1 MKKFFSFAG
10 TISGTTFFLRTL
22 FTIVLSIP
30 LIITLI
36 SKWTSYFTSLGN
48 FDISDPSLE
57 NQMAI
62 QAFGDE
68 LAQKIAD
75 NPEFYLND
83 FLNSFTF
90 GWILLLVLSVIL
102 FGFVAPWFTLATY
115 YKRVSALFF
124 EQRKQVFLALVTF
137 DIVSDYIVLSNSGI
151 LTTIVSSIG
160 ILIFVFLVFNNS
172 KFENH
177 EG

>member
-10 TISGTTFFLRTL
+10 TISGTAFFLRTL
-22 FTIVLSIP
+22 FTVVLSIP

-62 QAFGDE
+62 QTFGEE

-90 GWILLLVLSVIL
+90 SWILIFVLSVIPAIW
-102 FGFVAPWFTLATY
+102 FGLATY

-124 EQRKQVFLALVTF
+124 EQRKEVFFSLLLF
-137 DIVSDYIVLSNSGI
+137 EIVSDYLVLSNSGI
-151 LTTIVSSIG
+151 ITTIVSSIG

>member
-10 TISGTTFFLRTL
+10 TISGTAFFIRTL
-22 FTIVLSIP
+22 FTAVLSIP

-62 QAFGDE
+62 QTFGEE

-90 GWILLLVLSVIL
+90 SWILIFVLSVIPAIW
-102 FGFVAPWFTLATY
+102 FGLATY

-124 EQRKQVFLALVTF
+124 EQRKEVFFSLLLF
-137 DIVSDYIVLSNSGI
+137 EIVSDYLVLSNSGI
-151 LTTIVSSIG
+151 ITTIVSSIG

>member
-1 MKKFFSFAG
+1 ME
-10 TISGTTFFLRTL
+10 
-22 FTIVLSIP
+22 LSKP
-30 LIITLI
+30 
-36 SKWTSYFTSLGN
+36 
-48 FDISDPSLE
+48 
-57 NQMAI
+57 AI
-62 QAFGDE
+62 WFG
-68 LAQKIAD
+68 
-75 NPEFYLND
+75 
-83 FLNSFTF
+83 
-90 GWILLLVLSVIL
+90 
-102 FGFVAPWFTLATY
+102 LATY

>member
-10 TISGTTFFLRTL
+10 TISGTTFFLRSL

-30 LIITLI
+30 LIIVLI

-48 FDISDPSLE
+48 FDISDPSFE

-62 QAFGDE
+62 QSFGDE

-90 GWILLLVLSVIL
+90 GWILVFILSVIPAIW
-102 FGFVAPWFTLATY
+102 FGLATY
-115 YKRVSALFF
+115 YKRVSAIFF
-124 EQRKQVFLALVTF
+124 EQRKQVFLALVLF
-137 DIVSDYIVLSNSGI
+137 DIISDYIVLSNSGI
-151 LTTIVSSIG
+151 ITTIVSTIG
-160 ILIFVFLVFNNS
+160 MLIFVFFVFNNS
-172 KFENH
+172 RFENH